1 MESFISII
9 SIQTNSLTN
18 ENVVVGLVAVY
29 GKAVYFDY
37 SKSKLSLAQKISG
50 SQELVTLTKSALQ
63 KIEKQVK
70 SVNNS
75 QKSLFSNSHFNI
87 SYFEYLNQYSAG
99 AVKFSVPFQL
109 NKKMDQSSF
118 SDYYEKFVGEK
129 LIKKVQNYSFKSSVK
144 KYFDKEGLNEK
155 ADLSYKLNPNTYK
168 GIFSE
173 ATLPLITK
181 NGSVTAV
188 QLVDFSASKD
198 VCAKNLYLSTNVFYS
213 LNSYCKQKLNTSMG
227 KMKIVFEE
235 PDLKSESH
243 KVFQLA
249 KNESSDIF
257 EFIQKEELDV
267 FTDQILDYN
276 YVTFSSLIEECSN
289 K

>member
-18 ENVVVGLVAVY
+18 ENVVVGLVAVS
-29 GKAVYFDY
+29 GKSIYFNY
-37 SKSKLSLAQKISG
+37 STKKLSLAQKVSG
-50 SQELVTLTKSALQ
+50 SQALVTLCQNALV
-63 KIEKQVK
+63 KIDKQVK
-70 SVNNS
+70 NANKN
-75 QKSLFSNSHFNI
+75 QASLFSNSHFNI

-99 AVKFSVPFQL
+99 AVKFSIPFQI
-109 NKKMDQSSF
+109 KKKIDQVMF
-118 SDYYEKFVGEK
+118 SDYYRKFVGEK
-129 LIKKVQNYSFKSSVK
+129 LIKKVENYSFKTSVK
-144 KYFDKEGLNEK
+144 KYLDKEGLNEK
-155 ADLSYKLNPNTYK
+155 ADIAYKLNPDTYK

-213 LNSYCKQKLNTSMG
+213 LDSFCKQRLNTTMG
-227 KMKIVFEE
+227 RMKIVFEE

-243 KVFQLA
+243 KVFELA
-249 KNESSDIF
+249 KKESTDIF
-257 EFIQKEELDV
+257 EFIHKEELDD
-267 FTDQILDYN
+267 FTNQILDSN
-276 YVTFSSLIEECSN
+276 YVTFSSLI
-289 K
+289 KGG